1 MRAHNFKN
9 EIGNKYGTLTVVR
22 YVGKTGSAG
31 HTSWICE
38 CDCGGTHV
46 TTGTSLREGR
56 VLHCKE
62 CERLGKFF
70 VGKKVYSCVKIEE
83 KE

>member
-1 MRAHNFKN
+1 MGLSSIMLAMVLAFLAGKWYGWVEAHH
-9 EIGNKYGTLTVVR
+9 VVA
-22 YVGKTGSAG
+22 T
-31 HTSWICE
+31 
-38 CDCGGTHV
+38 
-46 TTGTSLREGR
+46 
-56 VLHCKE
+56 E

>member
-1 MRAHNFKN
+1 MSLSGIILA
-9 EIGNKYGTLTVVR
+9 TVLAFI
-22 YVGKTGSAG
+22 VGKWYGWVQA
-31 HTSWICE
+31 H
-38 CDCGGTHV
+38 HV
-46 TTGTSLREGR
+46 VAT
-56 VLHCKE
+56 E

>member
-1 MRAHNFKN
+1 MNVAGVLLVAVLAFLAGKCYGWVQAHH
-9 EIGNKYGTLTVVR
+9 VVA
-22 YVGKTGSAG
+22 T
-31 HTSWICE
+31 
-38 CDCGGTHV
+38 
-46 TTGTSLREGR
+46 
-56 VLHCKE
+56 E

>member
-1 MRAHNFKN
+1 MSIGAIILVQVLAFLAGKWYGWVQAHR
-9 EIGNKYGTLTVVR
+9 VVA
-22 YVGKTGSAG
+22 T
-31 HTSWICE
+31 
-38 CDCGGTHV
+38 
-46 TTGTSLREGR
+46 
-56 VLHCKE
+56 E

>member
-1 MRAHNFKN
+1 MSLSSIMLAMVLAFLAGKWYGWVQAH
-9 EIGNKYGTLTVVR
+9 YVVA
-22 YVGKTGSAG
+22 T
-31 HTSWICE
+31 
-38 CDCGGTHV
+38 
-46 TTGTSLREGR
+46 
-56 VLHCKE
+56 E